1 MKQRSYL
8 SQLCIGILQ
17 INTEIG
23 RYRSIPIEARL
34 CRLCNMNEIEDEIHF
49 LFRCPTYNVQRN
61 NMVCIYATRLEE
73 LNYDNNIN
81 DILKDMFH
89 HDKSTANYI
98 INCMELRKIKTTKM

>member
-1 MKQRSYL
+1 
-8 SQLCIGILQ
+8 
-17 INTEIG
+17 
-23 RYRSIPIEARL
+23 
-34 CRLCNMNEIEDEIHF
+34 
-49 LFRCPTYNVQRN
+49 
-61 NMVCIYATRLEE
+61 MVCIYATRLEE